1 MGISEIFIK
10 RPVLAT
16 LFMAT
21 ILLFGAFGYR
31 LLPVSVLPDIDFP
44 TIQVS
49 VSLPGA
55 DPTTMASSVALPLE
69 KQFSTISDIDSMSS
83 VNSNGTTQ
91 ITLQFNL
98 DRDIDAAAQDV
109 QAAISSAAKQLPND
123 LPTPPSYRKV
133 NPADAPIFYLS
144 LTSDTM
150 PLYSVDYYA
159 ETIMAERLSMLPG
172 VAQVQVYGSQQYAVR
187 VQVDPVK
194 MAANNIGLDQVSNI
208 ISSANVNLPTG
219 ALYGKDIYSSIRAPG
234 QLQDAKEYNELILTY
249 KNGNPLFLKNIGKAI
264 DSVANNKIAAWYRD
278 KPGIILA
285 IQKQP
290 DTNTIEIVDSIKE
303 VLPLLRR
310 QIPEGVNINIMF
322 DRSIS
327 IRESVNDANFT
338 MLLALI
344 LVVIAIFLF
353 LHNLRSVIIPTIAL
367 PLSIVGT
374 FAFMYLF
381 GYSIDNMSLMALT
394 LAMGF
399 VVDDAIVVLENI
411 TRHMEKGESKIAA
424 CISGTKE
431 IGFTIVSMTLSLM
444 AVFIPILFMSGILG
458 KLLHELA
465 VVITT
470 AILLSGVI
478 SITVTPMLC
487 NVFLKDR
494 HCEERSD
501 EAISGQ
507 QTEIATASLTPRND
521 ELPLT
526 EKAFEYIKQKYGS
539 SLKTVVEY
547 SKTTMLIFL
556 LVILATAY
564 LFGKVRKGFMPDS
577 DTGQILVF
585 TEAAQ
590 TISFD
595 AMVKEQQQVS
605 DVLLKNPNIDSFFS
619 AVGVSGRNSAVNQG
633 TIFISLKPR
642 DQRIGADEVID
653 QLRSKL
659 NHLVGLR
666 VYIQNVP
673 TITIGGQATKSQ
685 YQYTMQGLDQDE
697 LFSFTPKLKDKLA
710 QLPGFIDVTSDLQI
724 AQPQTLVQIDRFKA
738 AKLGI
743 SVEQIQNILY
753 AAYGAEQISTL
764 YTPTAQYDVILELDP
779 KYQTDSSMLSLVN
792 INSAN
797 GNLVPLT
804 TLAKIVNTVGPLSI
818 SHFGQLPSVTVSFNL
833 QDGYSISDAVP
844 KVNEALRE
852 LQMPA
857 TITGSFQGTA
867 QAFQSSFSDLG
878 LLLGL
883 AVIVIY
889 IILGMLYESFVHP
902 ITILSGL
909 PTAIF
914 GALLTLLIF
923 NSELDMYGFVGLIM
937 LIGIVKKNA
946 IMIIDF
952 ALELERTGNKSSHEA
967 IYEACIIRFRPI
979 MMTTLAA
986 LMGAMPIALGVGATG
1001 AERRS
1006 LGLAVVGGLLTSQ
1019 LLTLYITPIIFLY
1032 LEAAKKW
1039 LKRSNYKAEIRNYPE
1054 LNWKS

>member
-1 MGISEIFIK
+1 
-10 RPVLAT
+10 
-16 LFMAT
+16 
-21 ILLFGAFGYR
+21 
-31 LLPVSVLPDIDFP
+31 
-44 TIQVS
+44 
-49 VSLPGA
+49 
-55 DPTTMASSVALPLE
+55 
-69 KQFSTISDIDSMSS
+69 
-83 VNSNGTTQ
+83 
-91 ITLQFNL
+91 
-98 DRDIDAAAQDV
+98 
-109 QAAISSAAKQLPND
+109 
-123 LPTPPSYRKV
+123 
-133 NPADAPIFYLS
+133 
-144 LTSDTM
+144 
-150 PLYSVDYYA
+150 
-159 ETIMAERLSMLPG
+159 
-172 VAQVQVYGSQQYAVR
+172 
-187 VQVDPVK
+187 

-219 ALYGKDIYSSIRAPG
+219 ALHGKDIYSSIRAPG
-234 QLQDAKEYNELILTY
+234 QLQNAKEYNDLILTY

-327 IRESVNDANFT
+327 IRESINDANFT

-353 LHNLRSVIIPTIAL
+353 LYNLRSVIIPTIAL
-367 PLSIVGT
+367 PLSVVGT

-424 CISGTKE
+424 CINGTKE

-458 KLLHELA
+458 KLLYELA
-465 VVITT
+465 VVIST

-494 HCEERSD
+494 HYEERSD

-507 QTEIATASLTPRND
+507 QTEIATASLTLRND
-521 ELPLT
+521 ELLLT
-526 EKAFEYIKQKYGS
+526 EKAFEYVKQKYDS
-539 SLKTVVEY
+539 SLKTVVEH

-556 LVILATAY
+556 LVIIATAY

-642 DQRIGADEVID
+642 NQRIGTDAVID

-673 TITIGGQATKSQ
+673 TITIGEQATKNQ

-697 LFSFTPKLKDKLA
+697 LFSFAPKLKDKST

-724 AQPQTLVQIDRFKA
+724 AQLQTLVQIDRYKA

-764 YTPTAQYDVILELDP
+764 YTPTAQYDVILELDT

-804 TLAKIVNTVGPLSI
+804 TLAKIVNNVGPLSI

-844 KVNEALRE
+844 KVNEAIRE

-923 NSELDMYGFVGLIM
+923 NSELICTDL
-937 LIGIVKKNA
+937 
-946 IMIIDF
+946 
-952 ALELERTGNKSSHEA
+952 
-967 IYEACIIRFRPI
+967 
-979 MMTTLAA
+979 
-986 LMGAMPIALGVGATG
+986 
-1001 AERRS
+1001 
-1006 LGLAVVGGLLTSQ
+1006 LGLLC
-1019 LLTLYITPIIFLY
+1019 
-1032 LEAAKKW
+1032 
-1039 LKRSNYKAEIRNYPE
+1039 
-1054 LNWKS
+1054 